1 MWITYHWPQQKGE
14 LMIFA
19 TAGTVE
25 RSAGTF
31 KHNRVQPYQ
40 HSGYRHI
47 LLRHGVSTSHVTQ
60 KIMLK
65 PGD

>member
-1 MWITYHWPQQKGE
+1 
-14 LMIFA
+14 MIFA